1 MARMGSYYENDKM
14 WRNYAPHK
22 VGSAK
27 TLLQVRIA
35 LGVEKTLHVPT
46 MHKLKY
52 YVYGL
57 VQDHKTKVYAP
68 S

>member
-14 WRNYAPHK
+14 WRNDAPHK
-22 VGSAK
+22 VGSAE

-52 YVYGL
+52 VYGL
-57 VQDHKTKVYAP
+57 VQAHKTKVYAP